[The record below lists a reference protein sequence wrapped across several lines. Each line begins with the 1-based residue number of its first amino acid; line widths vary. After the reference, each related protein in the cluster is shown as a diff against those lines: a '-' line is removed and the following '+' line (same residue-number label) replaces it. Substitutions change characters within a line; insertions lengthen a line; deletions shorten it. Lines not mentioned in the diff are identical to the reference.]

1 MEEKTQPEMKTA
13 VGALALPWRDAGV
26 RVVFGGL
33 TLLSL
38 VLFLAMQAQAADP
51 ARVRGYVYETEPGVV
66 VLESDNGILY
76 TLKGKGLDSH
86 IESTVDAVGD
96 VSTDKSGNIYFS
108 VRNMKPAMGSLE
120 FSSEDDLPA
129 RK

>member
-1 MEEKTQPEMKTA
+1 MEETLQPEKMLA
-13 VGALALPWRDAGV
+13 VGYAPGRNSQTRIFL
-26 RVVFGGL
+26 GL
-33 TLLSL
+33 L
-38 VLFLAMQAQAADP
+38 VLAMVLVAAAVQAADP
-51 ARVRGYVYETEPGVV
+51 AKVRGYVYEPEPGVV

-96 VSTDKSGNIYFS
+96 VSTDKSGNIYLS
-108 VRNMKPAMGSLE
+108 VRTMKPAQGNLE
-120 FSSEDDLPA
+120 FTSEDAPA

>member
-1 MEEKTQPEMKTA
+1 MEETLQPEKMLA
-13 VGALALPWRDAGV
+13 VGYAPGRNSQTRIFL
-26 RVVFGGL
+26 GL
-33 TLLSL
+33 L
-38 VLFLAMQAQAADP
+38 VLAMVLVAAAVQAADP
-51 ARVRGYVYETEPGVV
+51 AKVRGYVYETEPGVV

-96 VSTDKSGNIYFS
+96 VSTDKSGNIYLS
-108 VRNMKPAMGSLE
+108 VRTMKPAQGNLE
-120 FSSEDDLPA
+120 FTSEDAPA

>member
-1 MEEKTQPEMKTA
+1 MEETLQPEKMPA
-13 VGALALPWRDAGV
+13 VGMPASLGRRVQARRFIGVFVLVVLAWAV
-26 RVVFGGL
+26 
-33 TLLSL
+33 
-38 VLFLAMQAQAADP
+38 AAQAADP

-96 VSTDKSGNIYFS
+96 VSTDKSGNIFLS
-108 VRNMKPAMGSLE
+108 VRTMQPAQGSLE
-120 FSSEDDLPA
+120 FSSEDMPPV

>member
-1 MEEKTQPEMKTA
+1 MEETLQPEKLPTPRPGRRGQA
-13 VGALALPWRDAGV
+13 RLFIGVFALA
-26 RVVFGGL
+26 VVL
-33 TLLSL
+33 WA
-38 VLFLAMQAQAADP
+38 LAAQAADP

-96 VSTDKSGNIYFS
+96 VSTDKSGNIYLS
-108 VRNMKPAMGSLE
+108 VRAMKPAQGNLE
-120 FSSEDDLPA
+120 FSSEDMPPA
-129 RK
+129 RQ

>member
-1 MEEKTQPEMKTA
+1 MEETLQPEKMPA
-13 VGALALPWRDAGV
+13 VGGAMSPWRQGQARVFLGMLVLAL
-26 RVVFGGL
+26 
-33 TLLSL
+33 
-38 VLFLAMQAQAADP
+38 VLMAAAAQAADP
-51 ARVRGYVYETEPGVV
+51 AKVRGYVYETEPGVV

-96 VSTDKSGNIYFS
+96 VSTDKSGNIYLS
-108 VRNMKPAMGSLE
+108 VRSMKPAHGNLE
-120 FSSEDDLPA
+120 FTSEDAPA

>member
-1 MEEKTQPEMKTA
+1 MEETIQPEKMTA
-13 VGALALPWRDAGV
+13 VGAMPLWREGQARILLGM
-26 RVVFGGL
+26 
-33 TLLSL
+33 LSL
-38 VLFLAMQAQAADP
+38 AVVLWAMTAQAADP

-96 VSTDKSGNIYFS
+96 VSTDKSGNIYLS
-108 VRNMKPAMGSLE
+108 VRNLKPALGNLE
-120 FSSEDDLPA
+120 FTSEDAPA

>member
-1 MEEKTQPEMKTA
+1 MEETIQPEKMTA
-13 VGALALPWRDAGV
+13 VGAMPLWREGQARILLGM
-26 RVVFGGL
+26 
-33 TLLSL
+33 LSL
-38 VLFLAMQAQAADP
+38 AVVLWAMTAQAADP

-96 VSTDKSGNIYFS
+96 VSTDKSGNISLS
-108 VRNMKPAMGSLE
+108 VRNLKPALGNLE
-120 FSSEDDLPA
+120 FTSEDAPA